1 MESAYT
7 STEAALE
14 QLKGPPDRAYLTAMA
29 EAVAHEQADLSPP
42 APSSPS
48 QKRKRGLPD
57 ESSSPDSRR
66 SKRSAPAAP
75 LSDHAEP
82 DNAASYVESAV
93 EAAQAAAAAN
103 VSAADF
109 TALQQAAADHHE
121 SEDAA
126 NASSTA
132 AAALGSM
139 YPTIHIPPT
148 TEQTF
153 AAQIANETEH
163 HHPYSGAEMM
173 HTADGLPDTSGGLN
187 QNGMRTAPNAD
198 FLTQSGPKPAVGSEE
213 WHKLR
218 KDNHKEGSYAVVLSH
233 FFYLHLDWG

>member
-14 QLKGPPDRAYLTAMA
+14 QLKGSSDRAYLTAMA
-29 EAVAHEQADLSPP
+29 EAVVHEQADLSPP

-48 QKRKRGLPD
+48 QKRKRGLP
-57 ESSSPDSRR
+57 EGSSSPDSRR
-66 SKRSAPAAP
+66 SKRSVPAAP
-75 LSDHAEP
+75 LSDHVEA
-82 DNAASYVESAV
+82 DNAASYIESAV

-121 SEDAA
+121 SEDAV
-126 NASSTA
+126 NAPSTTV
-132 AAALGSM
+132 AALGSM
-139 YPTIHIPPT
+139 YPTIHIPPS

-153 AAQIANETEH
+153 AAQIANEAEHH
-163 HHPYSGAEMM
+163 HHPYGGTEIM
-173 HTADGLPDTSGGLN
+173 HTADGLPDTSG
-187 QNGMRTAPNAD
+187 QNGMRPTPDAD
-198 FLTQSGPKPAVGSEE
+198 FMPQSGPKPAVGSEE

-218 KDNHKEGSYAVVLSH
+218 KDNHKLGSYTVALP
-233 FFYLHLDWG
+233 FLHPCLTCG